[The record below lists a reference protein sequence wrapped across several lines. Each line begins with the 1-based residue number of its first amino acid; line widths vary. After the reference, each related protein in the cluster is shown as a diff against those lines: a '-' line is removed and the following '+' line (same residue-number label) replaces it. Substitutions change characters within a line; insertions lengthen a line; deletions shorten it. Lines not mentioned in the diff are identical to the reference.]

1 MDDLMRRVNF
11 RGLGGYPSAA
21 GGRVKSN
28 KLFRSGELSDLKPE
42 DVEYVQSLGLSFI
55 CDLRSEGEQ
64 QAKPNPVLAGVKNM
78 SNPAMGGAVNMQNLS
93 DVFKTMAANGQGGA
107 PLLEAYK
114 KFVTDPQ
121 SRQAYRTF
129 VRSLLEA
136 EGRPVLWH
144 CTAGK
149 DRTGFAAAIVLL
161 LLEVPI
167 GTIMEDYMKTAA
179 YRQEANEKLMAKA
192 REAIQNEEQLTWV
205 RALLGVKPEYL
216 LASLEE
222 MRRVYG
228 STDNYIVEGL
238 GISDEECKLLQE
250 WYLE

>member
-1 MDDLMRRVNF
+1 MDDLMKRVNF
-11 RGLGGYPSAA
+11 RELGGYPSAA
-21 GGRVKSN
+21 GGRVKAN
-28 KLFRSGELSDLKPE
+28 KLFRSGELSELKPE
-42 DVEYVQSLGLSFI
+42 EVEYVHSLGLSFI

-64 QAKPNPVLAGVKNM
+64 QAKPNPVVAGVKNR
-78 SNPAMGGAVNMQNLS
+78 SNPAMGGVVNMQNLS
-93 DVFKTMAANGQGGA
+93 DVFNTMMANGQGGD
-107 PLLEAYK
+107 PLLDAYK

-129 VRSLLEA
+129 VRSLLDS

-167 GTIMEDYMKTAA
+167 ETIVEDYMKSAA
-179 YRQEANEKLMAKA
+179 CRQEANEKLLAKV
-192 REAIQNEEQLTWV
+192 REAVQSEEQLVWV

-222 MRRVYG
+222 MRWVYG
-228 STDNYIVEGL
+228 STDNYIAEGL
-238 GISDEECKLLQE
+238 GISDEERKLLQE